1 MAFDSS
7 SPAEYE
13 AVIGCDEVGR
23 GSLCGPVLV
32 AAVWFEP
39 TEIPTCL
46 LGELDDS
53 KLLTRKVRTRL
64 AIEIRRIARV
74 AVAWSTPAMIDEH
87 GIRNMTLD
95 AMSRAIL
102 RLNVHAPVRVDG
114 LDVPPGISLPTLAIV
129 KGDAKVPQIAAA
141 SIVAK
146 VTRDKM
152 MAQLSSRYPGYGW
165 EKNAGYGTPEHL
177 AAIERLGTTVHHR
190 MSFAPMSLRALPWLF
205 PTTEVE
211 LADTNNAEITTRR
224 LLRSTCEM
232 AQPRR

>member
-1 MAFDSS
+1 LAFDSS
-7 SPAEYE
+7 NPAEFE

-39 TEIPTCL
+39 FAIPSCL

-53 KLLTRKVRTRL
+53 KLLPRRMRARL
-64 AIEIRRIARV
+64 AIEIRRVARV
-74 AVAWSTPAMIDEH
+74 AVAWSTPSMIDKH

-102 RLNVHAPVRVDG
+102 RLNIDAPVRVDG
-114 LDVPPGISLPTLAIV
+114 LDVPPGISLPALAIV

-152 MAQLSSRYPGYGW
+152 MAQLSIRHPGYGW

-177 AAIERLGTTVHHR
+177 AAIEELGTTEHHR
-190 MSFAPMSLRALPWLF
+190 MSFAPMSQRCLPLLY
-205 PTTEVE
+205 PAIEVAHAGTQGVE
-211 LADTNNAEITTRR
+211 VTARG
-224 LLRSTCEM
+224 LLRPKAYET
-232 AQPRR
+232 ARP